1 LKKFN
6 LSLSHCL
13 FKKATVIAA
22 FVLMVSVQVF
32 AQYAITRIEP
42 PFWWAGM
49 KNNQL
54 ELMVYG
60 PAIADL
66 KPVITDKMI
75 RITQVTTVANPNYLF
90 ILLEIDEAVTPGN
103 FEIEFELDGKSMV
116 SYNYQLLKREAGSS
130 ERIGFDN
137 SDVIYLITPDR
148 FANGDPQNDNVPGYA
163 DQANRADKSGRHGG
177 DLKGIADHLDYI
189 ADMGFTAV
197 WLNPVL
203 ENNMPR
209 TSYHGYAT
217 TDYYKVDPRYGTNE
231 DYRILGKLMKERGIK
246 LIMDMIANHCGSA
259 HWWMKDLPCN
269 DWINYGGKF
278 VGTNHRRSTV
288 QDPHVSPSDKK
299 LFTDGWFVKAMPDL
313 NQKNPQM
320 ARYLIQNTIWWI
332 EYAGLSGIRQDTYSY
347 PDKDFMS
354 RWSCEIMNEY
364 PEFSIVGEESS
375 ENPAIVAYWQ
385 KGKINPDGYVS
396 CLGSLL
402 DFPLQSA
409 LVKGLNEGDSIYTD
423 GLIKMYEMLAN
434 DFLYADP
441 GNLVIFPDNHDMHR
455 FFTQIEGD
463 DDLFRIGIAYILT
476 MRGIPQIYYGT
487 EILMESPGPKD
498 DGIIRGDFPGGWEKD
513 SANVFKDAGLSDQQ
527 LEAKLYL
534 KTLINWRKTKSCLHN
549 GRLIHYTPEN
559 GTYVYFRYNEKEKV
573 MVAINKNDHEV
584 SLNGARFT
592 EMTELSRQGRDVITG
607 AIHNLDILY
616 IPAKSVIILELEY

>member
-1 LKKFN
+1 MKRLN
-6 LSLSHCL
+6 LSLSLSL
-13 FKKATVIAA
+13 FQKSVVI
-22 FVLMVSVQVF
+22 QVF
-32 AQYAITRIEP
+32 MFMISFQLFAGYSIDRLEP

-49 KNNQL
+49 KNNRL

-75 RITQVTTVANPNYLF
+75 KIRQVTTVINPNYLF
-90 ILLEIDEAVTPGN
+90 ILLEIDEAVTPRDIEIF
-103 FEIEFELDGKSMV
+103 FEKDGKSMV
-116 SYNYQLLKREAGSS
+116 SYTYRLLERDAGSS
-130 ERIGFDN
+130 GRIGFNN
-137 SDVIYLITPDR
+137 SDVICLITPDR
-148 FANGDPQNDNVPGYA
+148 FANGNPQNDNMPGYA

-203 ENNMPR
+203 ENNMAR

-217 TDYYKVDPRYGTNE
+217 TDFYKVDPRFGTNE
-231 DYRILGKLMKERGIK
+231 EYRLLGMMMKERGIK
-246 LIMDMIANHCGSA
+246 LIMDMIANHCGSE
-259 HWWMKDLPCN
+259 HWWMKDLPSG
-269 DWINYGGKF
+269 DWINYGGKY
-278 VGTNHRRSTV
+278 VSTNHRRSTV
-288 QDPHVSPSDKK
+288 QDPHVSRSDKK
-299 LFTDGWFVKAMPDL
+299 LFTDGWFVESMPDL

-320 ARYLIQNTIWWI
+320 ARYIIQNSIWWI

-354 RWSCEIMNEY
+354 LWSCEIMNEY
-364 PEFSIVGEESS
+364 PGFSIVGEESS

-385 KGKINPDGYVS
+385 QGKVNPDGYTS

-409 LVKGLNEGDSIYTD
+409 LVKGLNEDDAIYSD

-455 FFTQIEGD
+455 FFTQVNKD
-463 DDLFRIGIAYILT
+463 YDLFRIGLAYILT

-513 SANVFKDAGLSDQQ
+513 PVNAFKDIGLSDQQ
-527 LEAKLYL
+527 LEAKLYV
-534 KTLINWRKTKSCLHN
+534 KTLINWRKTKTCLHD
-549 GRLIHYTPEN
+549 GKLVHYTPEN
-559 GTYVYFRYNEKEKV
+559 GTYVYFRFNEKEKV
-573 MVAINKNDHEV
+573 MVAINKNKHEV
-584 SLNGARFT
+584 GLDGSRFT
-592 EMTELSRQGRDVITG
+592 EVTGQSKQGKDIMTGKIHYFNSFVIPSR
-607 AIHNLDILY
+607 
-616 IPAKSVIILELEY
+616 SVMILEF